1 MSDAGAVVAITD
13 TDRARVVVGDCL
25 EVLASMSPDSIDAC
39 VTDPPYGLEFMHGN
53 GVAWDAAVPDATY
66 WRAVYRV
73 LKPGAHL
80 VAFSGTRTYHH
91 LATAI
96 ETAGFE
102 LRDMLCWLHGMGFPK
117 AGDVGK
123 RIDADAGAER
133 VVVAQYA
140 GATNIGKDSAG
151 SYVNPQRAARTTVS
165 VTEPATDAARAW
177 SGFAAA
183 LKPAVEPIVLA
194 RKPCTD
200 AVHRNVVQY
209 GTGALNIDGCR
220 VGVDGGTKRSGASP
234 TGASGWRTGHDV
246 LPIAAGR
253 WPANVLHDGSD
264 DVLGIFPATIAAVQ
278 SQRGERAGVA
288 TTFSAPDG
296 IRGHDDHGGSAAR
309 FFYCAKASVSDRD
322 HGLADMALHEAVG
335 VYNLRHGAAA
345 IAAGTATAPRRN
357 LHPTVKPTALMRHL
371 VRLVGHVG
379 KLADD
384 AIIIDPFAGTM
395 STGRACVL
403 ESMRFVGIER
413 EVAYAAIGLA
423 RLHAAQRDGE
433 ASPGAAMTAP
443 TTLPPRH
450 STPAH
455 GAVMTPATLTQRRA
469 ALADQLPLFDVEA

>member
-1 MSDAGAVVAITD
+1 MMSDAGAVVAITD

-96 ETAGFE
+96 EAAGFE

-123 RIDADAGAER
+123 RIDADAG
-133 VVVAQYA
+133 
-140 GATNIGKDSAG
+140 
-151 SYVNPQRAARTTVS
+151 
-165 VTEPATDAARAW
+165 AARAW

-220 VGVDGGTKRSGASP
+220 VGVDGGTQRSGASP

-253 WPANVLHDGSD
+253 WPANVLHDGSN
-264 DVLGIFPATIAAVQ
+264 DVLGIFPATIAAVR
-278 SQRGERAGVA
+278 SQRGESAGVA

-296 IRGHDDHGGSAAR
+296 IHGHDDHGGSAAR